1 MRPAPKVAG
10 RVSDAARL
18 AEQLVAVMP
27 HASAYAFDREARL
40 IVARGPAFE
49 RHGLPAPSRLAGRLL
64 GDILPTGSWPSLREH
79 VHATLRGEQREF
91 EYPSADGRSVYRVHF
106 APLAGEDG
114 EIGGGLAVAHDL
126 GPPRNEAA
134 PVERHLRHQAAVV
147 DIAAR
152 ALALHDPKELSR
164 FACERVA
171 HSAADHG
178 VVLLDPGDDG
188 RLGLSAVAG
197 LPDAGASLAPSA
209 AALGRALRERSP
221 VVLDVG
227 PRAAV
232 AVEIEDRDSPG
243 ALVAVFPDGN
253 APDAL
258 DLRYLSAV
266 AAVLS
271 AARDRHRHED
281 ELRHAALHDALTGLP
296 NRAALRDHLRLGL
309 ARNARYATKLAIFF
323 LDLDDFKDVNDA
335 YGHGVGDALLRQ
347 VAERLQIAVRRADL
361 VARLGGDEFVLVCE
375 TIAGEQEIACI
386 AERIRGAF
394 AEPFA
399 LDGTHERL
407 NVSIG
412 VSVVGRET
420 SDPDAVLDRAD
431 AEMYRAKRERS

>member
-1 MRPAPKVAG
+1 MPPAPTVAG

-18 AEQLVAVMP
+18 AEQLFAVMP
-27 HASAYAFDREARL
+27 HASTYAFDREGRL
-40 IVARGPAFE
+40 LTALGPAFE

-64 GDILPTGSWPSLREH
+64 IDFLPTGAWPSLREH
-79 VHATLRGEQREF
+79 VDATLRGEHREF
-91 EYPSADGRSVYRVHF
+91 EYPSTDGRSVYRVHF
-106 APLAGEDG
+106 APLAGDDG
-114 EIGGGLAVAHDL
+114 EIAGGLAVAHDL
-126 GPPRNEAA
+126 GPPPADTA
-134 PVERHLRHQAAVV
+134 PERHLRHQAAVV

-152 ALALHDPKELSR
+152 ALALRDPGELSR
-164 FACERVA
+164 FACERIA
-171 HSAADHG
+171 HSVTDHG
-178 VVLLDPGDDG
+178 VALLDPGDDG

-197 LPDAGASLAPSA
+197 LPDEGASLGPA
-209 AALGRALRERSP
+209 AAEVGRALRERSP

-232 AVEIEDRDSPG
+232 AVEIEDRDAPG
-243 ALVAVFPDGN
+243 ALVAVFPHGD

-271 AARDRHRHED
+271 AARDRHRHEG

-296 NRAALRDHLRLGL
+296 NRTALRDHLRLGL
-309 ARNARYATKLAIFF
+309 ARNARYATELAIFF

-361 VARLGGDEFVLVCE
+361 VARLGGDEFVLLCE
-375 TIAGEQEIACI
+375 TIAGEPEIACVV
-386 AERIRGAF
+386 ERIRGAF
-394 AEPFA
+394 AEPFT
-399 LDGTHERL
+399 LDGRQQRL
-407 NVSIG
+407 SVSIG
-412 VSVVGRET
+412 VSVVGREA

-431 AEMYRAKRERS
+431 AEMYRAKREGR